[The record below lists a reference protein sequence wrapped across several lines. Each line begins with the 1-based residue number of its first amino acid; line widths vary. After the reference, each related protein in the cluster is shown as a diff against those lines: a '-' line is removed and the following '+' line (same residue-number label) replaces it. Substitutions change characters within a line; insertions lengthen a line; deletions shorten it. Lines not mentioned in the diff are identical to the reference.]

1 MEQGHGQARP
11 DQADQRAGNPVA
23 DLRRD
28 LVRLVHV
35 LGQVGEANLYTL
47 ALGAGVLTVTIAFRW
62 RPRSAALGTDEP
74 VSDGMVS
81 VRPNGFIDP
90 CIASAQR
97 SGTSPDSNASLS
109 TVEPVSI
116 RTANSSWEKML
127 WGGGEE
133 IASIVA
139 DVNRWSPQCK
149 RRTT

>member
-1 MEQGHGQARP
+1 MA
-11 DQADQRAGNPVA
+11 PVA
-23 DLRRD
+23 
-28 LVRLVHV
+28 V
-35 LGQVGEANLYTL
+35 
-47 ALGAGVLTVTIAFRW
+47 FRW

-116 RTANSSWEKML
+116 RTANSSWEKVSRGQRL
-127 WGGGEE
+127 GRDFRPRRPILSDRDRELTPLLRQKPPEVKENSSGGRN
-133 IASIVA
+133 A
-139 DVNRWSPQCK
+139 NL
-149 RRTT
+149 RTCNQALMDA